1 MLEILITCLL
11 VMIASLGGAVV
22 FLTSKTRIF
31 IERHI
36 SLLTSFAVGVFGVVV
51 FLLLD
56 EAGARGNFSS
66 VAIWALIGAFVSIAL
81 SKLIPEFHHH
91 HTQDTEHSHSK
102 NSAIR
107 ILVSDGLHNIAD
119 GILIT
124 TSFLAGGAVGVGT
137 ALSVLVH
144 ELVQEV
150 TEFFVLRQAG
160 YNTKQALAR
169 NFLVSTTVL
178 IGAIGSFYFLEF
190 FEEFEPVLLG
200 LAAGGLLSVL
210 CQDLIP
216 VSIKAAQKSKKI
228 PVYLVF
234 ALLGVLV
241 MVAVGSFGEHGHGD
255 DEHYDDIHD
264 EYNKELIHQD

>member
-11 VMIASLGGAVV
+11 VMIASLSGAVV
-22 FLTSKTRIF
+22 LFTSRTRIF

-36 SLLTSFAVGVFGVVV
+36 SLLTSFAVGVFGVVI
-51 FLLLD
+51 FLLLE
-56 EAGARGNFSS
+56 EAGVRGNFLS
-66 VAIWALIGAFVSIAL
+66 VGIWVLVGAFISITL

-91 HTQDTEHSHSK
+91 HTGDTEHSHSK

-124 TSFLAGGAVGVGT
+124 TSFLAGGAVGIGI
-137 ALSVLVH
+137 ALSILVH

-150 TEFFVLRQAG
+150 TEFFVLKQAG
-160 YNTKQALAR
+160 YNTKQALTR
-169 NFLVSTTVL
+169 NFLVSTTIL

-200 LAAGGLLSVL
+200 LAAGGFLAVL
-210 CQDLIP
+210 FQDLIP
-216 VSIKAAQKSKKI
+216 MSIKAAQKSKKI
-228 PVYLVF
+228 PVYLGV
-234 ALLGVLV
+234 ALLGALI
-241 MVAVGSFGEHGHGD
+241 MVTVDSFGEHGHEDDGD
-255 DEHYDDIHD
+255 HD
-264 EYNKELIHQD
+264 ELIHQDDSVLH